1 MLTSKQIYDR
11 RITVYGQLDWCPG
24 TPYAIMVMAI
34 LVQNT
39 AWNNVEKTVTE
50 MGERLTPKYINSLTE
65 EE

>member
-11 RITVYGQLDWCPG
+11 RITVYVQPDWCPG
-24 TPYAIMVMAI
+24 PPYAIMIMAI

-39 AWNNVEKTVTE
+39 AWSNVEKTIAE
-50 MGERLTPKYINSLTE
+50 MGERLTPKHINSLTE